1 MFKKNS
7 ANSLDRQIWSSLT
20 LVLANLYNLN
30 ALKQSFCKFFKV
42 AWLGHNAIL
51 SQGRGCVLGGREE
64 GHSSIIWGDV
74 TVVVKSLNTPY
85 LKSLNFKIKIQCLHE
100 KFLDS
105 WSKKGFEPCELW
117 NANTVTCLP
126 MSKYC
131 GVNSVSK
138 KLKPSRI

>member
-51 SQGRGCVLGGREE
+51 SQGRVCVLGDREE
-64 GHSSIIWGDV
+64 GDSSIWGDV
-74 TVVVKSLNTPY
+74 TVVVKSLKQEFEHTLFEVLEFQNKDSMPPWKIPGFLVQERVWT
-85 LKSLNFKIKIQCLHE
+85 LWISNVGLNQSF
-100 KFLDS
+100 
-105 WSKKGFEPCELW
+105 
-117 NANTVTCLP
+117 
-126 MSKYC
+126 
-131 GVNSVSK
+131 K
-138 KLKPSRI
+138 KLKLPRI

>member
-1 MFKKNS
+1 MFEKNS

-51 SQGRGCVLGGREE
+51 SQGRGCVLGDREE
-64 GHSSIIWGDV
+64 GDSSIWGDV
-74 TVVVKSLNTPY
+74 TVVVKSLKQEFEHT
-85 LKSLNFKIKIQCLHE
+85 LFEVALNFKIKIQCLHE

-105 WSKKGFEPCELW
+105 WSKKGFEPFE
-117 NANTVTCLP
+117 
-126 MSKYC
+126 
-131 GVNSVSK
+131 
-138 KLKPSRI
+138 